1 MTEPSSPRHYRLWR
15 EGRLALDLTDTP
27 GILVSTSAPPPLPG
41 RDPATHPF
49 ATATAYVAEWEGEL
63 GTLLR
68 GAPDLD
74 AFLVGVTSLGYSVE
88 EVGPDG

>member
-1 MTEPSSPRHYRLWR
+1 VTERTVPRRFRLWR
-15 EGRLALDLTDTP
+15 DGRLALEVADEP

-41 RDPATHPF
+41 QGPATHPF

-68 GAPDLD
+68 EAPDLD
-74 AFLVGVTSLGYSVE
+74 TFLAQAVALGYTVD
-88 EVGPDG
+88 EVGAPG